1 MVFASILTN
10 NLISIAH
17 AIWLAICCLSHNK
30 ADVKNVSIS
39 MTLYLKFVHFKVIL
53 NVHLSNSQYD
63 IAEKKLND
71 KEWIQ

>member
-1 MVFASILTN
+1 
-10 NLISIAH
+10 
-17 AIWLAICCLSHNK
+17 
-30 ADVKNVSIS
+30 

-71 KEWIQ
+71 KE